1 MPADAHSPPT
11 VTWTRWLLSLWLAAA
26 AAGAYLCRNCLVVAE
41 KTIRADLNLT
51 EDQMGLVMGMFFWSY
66 ALAQIPGGWLG
77 TRFGSRLSLP
87 LFSAWWSAAM
97 FLWGA
102 ATGMAALVVARLSS
116 GLAQAGLFPCSVI
129 SISRWFP
136 STERGTASGMLAASM
151 QVGAIIAAP
160 LTAVLLKWYSWRVVF
175 AVYAIPGIV
184 WAVAFWLW
192 FRETPEQHSSVNEAE
207 LQHIQQGRLDDDN
220 ATDDQPPST
229 PWLRLATSPTMWL
242 ICSQQFF
249 RAAAYVWFA
258 SWFATYLQETRGVTR
273 EASGW
278 LTAVPLSASM
288 LAGLTS
294 GGLSDW
300 VLRRTG
306 SLSWAR
312 SGVAA
317 VSLFTCSV
325 LVFSAYFIGDATLA
339 TVVIGAGAFFAAC
352 AGPCAY
358 AATMDVGGRHV
369 AAVFST
375 MNMIGNFGAGLLAY
389 LVPKYRVWIDAND
402 TLLSLSGGNSW
413 NAVLVLFGVMYVLAA
428 VCWIGLRM
436 DGTLFDDSPTSAR
449 TSR

>member
-1 MPADAHSPPT
+1 MPADAPKNPT
-11 VTWTRWLLSLWLAAA
+11 PTRTRMFLSLWLAAA

-41 KTIRADLNLT
+41 KTIRSDLNLS
-51 EDQMGLVMGMFFWSY
+51 EDQMGLVMGLFFWSY

-77 TRFGSRLSLP
+77 TRFGSRLCLP

-102 ATGMAALVVARLSS
+102 ATGMTALVVARLSS

-136 STERGTASGMLAASM
+136 STERGSASGMLAASM
-151 QVGAIIAAP
+151 QVGAIVAAP
-160 LTAVLLKWYSWRVVF
+160 LTAMLLEFTSWRVVF
-175 AVYAIPGIV
+175 AAYAVPGMI
-184 WAVAFWLW
+184 WAGGFWLW
-192 FRETPEQHSSVNEAE
+192 FRERPEHHPSVSSAE
-207 LQHIQQGRLDDDN
+207 LKHIRQGRSEEDSSS
-220 ATDDQPPST
+220 DDQPVST

-242 ICSQQFF
+242 VCGQQFF

-273 EASGW
+273 EVSGW
-278 LTAVPLSASM
+278 LTAIPLAASM
-288 LAGLTS
+288 FAGLTS

-312 SGVAA
+312 SGVAS
-317 VSLFTCSV
+317 VSLLTCSV

-339 TVVIGAGAFFAAC
+339 TAVIGAGAFFAAC

-358 AATMDVGGRHV
+358 AATMDIGGRHV

-389 LVPKYRVWIDAND
+389 LVPKYRVWVDENEM
-402 TLLSLSGGNSW
+402 LLSLSGGNSW

-436 DGTLFDDSPTSAR
+436 DGALFDDSTTSAR
-449 TSR
+449 TSE